1 MNEQVKNSPYVTGP
15 PFIRFYAGAAL
26 IVDGLKVGALCV
38 MDNEPREE
46 ASFTESDRAILLD
59 LAGSLQDTK
68 EHHL

>member
-1 MNEQVKNSPYVTGP
+1 MTGP

-68 EHHL
+68 GHHL